1 MAEQRFAVVK
11 MDQIGK
17 LAGGDASAQDL
28 QEAVIT
34 AMTQTSADKE
44 PRYVVQVLRLVEVDP
59 KPNVIVREVGEAAHA

>member
-17 LAGGDASAQDL
+17 LAGGDAAGQDL

-59 KPNVIVREVGEAAHA
+59 KPNVIVREVGEATHA

>member
-17 LAGGDASAQDL
+17 LAGGDASGQDL